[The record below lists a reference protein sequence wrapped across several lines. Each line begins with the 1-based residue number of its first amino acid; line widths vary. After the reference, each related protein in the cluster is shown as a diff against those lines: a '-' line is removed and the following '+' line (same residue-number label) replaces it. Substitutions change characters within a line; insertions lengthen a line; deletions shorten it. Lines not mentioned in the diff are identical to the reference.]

1 VTSAAANP
9 AGGKAG
15 KGKNR
20 IRTNGTVKRNYGPV
34 YSSPM
39 AIWFT
44 VFFLAPFVII
54 VIYSF
59 LKKGLYGGVS
69 PVFSLAAYRSLTN
82 PNFVV
87 IAVRTLLTSAA
98 ATFITILIALPCG
111 YFMARSKNQT
121 FLLLLII
128 IPFWTNFLIRVFAWM
143 NILGSNGF
151 LVEFLTRTGFL
162 DRYVHFAE
170 FTSGIRSHIE
180 QAIKALIPS
189 QKAVD
194 FLTTV
199 GIFRSQVNDPT
210 MFLYNQRAVTLVLV
224 YMYLPYAILPLFSTI
239 DKFDFSLLEAAR
251 DLGATKMGS
260 IRKVLL
266 PNIKSGIYTAV
277 LFTFIP
283 IFGAYAVPLLVG
295 GKDSYMLG
303 NVIADQLTK
312 ARNLPLSSSISL
324 VLTAITTVGVMIMM
338 NLQRREAKRTT
349 DVSGISETAIPEA
362 AGEPDFSGGN
372 AGEL

>member
-1 VTSAAANP
+1 VIGAASGKM
-9 AGGKAG
+9 GGKAG
-15 KGKNR
+15 SAGNGKK
-20 IRTNGTVKRNYGPV
+20 NGAVKRNYGPI

-44 VFFLAPFVII
+44 VFFLAPFLII

-59 LKKGLYGGVS
+59 LKKSLYGGVS
-69 PVFSLAAYRSLTN
+69 PVFSLAAYRSLAN

-87 IAVRTLLTSAA
+87 IALRTLLTSAT

-151 LVEFLTRTGFL
+151 LVEFLGRTGL
-162 DRYVHFAE
+162 RDSYVHAAE
-170 FTSGIRSHIE
+170 FMSGIRGHVE
-180 QAIKALIPS
+180 DAVKALIPS
-189 QKAVD
+189 QKVID

-210 MFLYNQRAVTLVLV
+210 MFLYNQRAVTMVLV

-260 IRKVLL
+260 IRRVML
-266 PNIKSGIYTAV
+266 PNIKSGVYTAV

-303 NVIADQLTK
+303 NIIADQLTK

-324 VLTAITTVGVMIMM
+324 VLTVITTAGIMIMM
-338 NLQRREAKRTT
+338 NLQRREAKRTD
-349 DVSGISETAIPEA
+349 DVPGISETGIPETS
-362 AGEPDFSGGN
+362 GEGIFPGGP
-372 AGEL
+372 A